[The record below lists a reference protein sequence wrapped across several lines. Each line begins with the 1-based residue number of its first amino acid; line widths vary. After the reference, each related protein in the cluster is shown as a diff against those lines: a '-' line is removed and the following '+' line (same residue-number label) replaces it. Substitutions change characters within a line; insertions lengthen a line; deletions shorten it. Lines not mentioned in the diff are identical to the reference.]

1 MQDFRHNLTPVEV
14 KRFLKISAPLTEN
27 LLIRYCY
34 KIPETCPQCGHGEL
48 CKSAAVSLFSNRFDK
63 LTHELVVCLKCEY
76 RSLSTLL
83 SLEML

>member
-34 KIPETCPQCGHGEL
+34 KIKGTCPKCGHPEL
-48 CKSAAVSLFSNRFDK
+48 CKSAAISLFSSHFDK
-63 LTHELVVCLKCEY
+63 FTHELVVCLKCEY

-83 SLEML
+83 TVERL